1 MNNITNEKQ
10 LVMYVIAKEKY
21 LQTLLND
28 GAISQSDF
36 DKMSKFLYDRFH
48 IANTMTND
56 LALIQDLL
64 SFRAGEVPTVRE
76 SSSSND
82 RTAGSDSIAIA
93 QAPAFVSLT
102 EAVRHST
109 DASPAH
115 VIQSWM
121 RSNQTVEFLGLWE
134 KEHNPEFNTAG
145 YEGILLRK
153 QGASF
158 SISSKQWV
166 EQTNAIG
173 LMSKQGKSGG
183 TYAHPLIACEF
194 MLWLSPEYRLTF
206 LEMCSGI

>member
-1 MNNITNEKQ
+1 
-10 LVMYVIAKEKY
+10 MYVIAKEKY

-36 DKMSKFLYDRFH
+36 DKMSKFFYDRFH
-48 IANTMTND
+48 IADTMTND
-56 LALIQDLL
+56 QAQIQDLL
-64 SFRAGEVPTVRE
+64 SFRAAEIPTVQE
-76 SSSSND
+76 SRSSND
-82 RTAGSDSIAIA
+82 RTAGIVPVAIAPVAIA

-109 DASPAH
+109 EASPAH

-134 KEHNPEFNTAG
+134 QEHNPEFNADG
-145 YEGILLRK
+145 YGRILLRK
-153 QGASF
+153 QAASF
-158 SISSKQWV
+158 SLSSKQWV

-173 LMSKQGKSGG
+173 LMSKQGKNGG

-206 LEMCSGI
+206 LEMRSGI